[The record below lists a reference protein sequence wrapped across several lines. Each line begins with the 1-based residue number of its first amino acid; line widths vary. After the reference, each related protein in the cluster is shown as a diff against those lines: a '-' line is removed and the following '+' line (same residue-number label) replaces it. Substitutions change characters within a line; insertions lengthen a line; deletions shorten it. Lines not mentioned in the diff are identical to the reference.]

1 MYSTLVGILQLVG
14 VGGCYQQLKYL
25 KQVTT
30 IKKLKLFIDGYMIK
44 KIITYRNWNGTY
56 YIYDMSHFIFA
67 FKENRPNWKI
77 KVWLYDE

>member
-1 MYSTLVGILQLVG
+1 
-14 VGGCYQQLKYL
+14 
-25 KQVTT
+25 
-30 IKKLKLFIDGYMIK
+30 MIK

-77 KVWLYDE
+77 KEWLYDE